1 MARNHKVREA
11 LQTHRLCDNC
21 MNSDE
26 DWFNKNGHVTK
37 IPFCAANRPQYPV
50 AHDCKWYEPKEPADS
65 LAA

>member
-1 MARNHKVREA
+1 
-11 LQTHRLCDNC
+11 